1 MPTWIVPPST
11 APRRTATLAAGL
23 LLAALAPGAATAA
36 EDDAGGA
43 PSAFTVEDPRIT
55 ESSGIQASR
64 RHPGVYWTHNDQDP
78 AGPNLYAVDSATGQ
92 TVATVTL
99 SGVEGRD
106 LEAISI
112 GPDGDLYV
120 GDIGDNLDG
129 GWPEVWIYRLP
140 EPAELADA
148 TVTPTVY
155 PVTYADGPRDAEA
168 LMVHPE
174 TGRVY
179 VVSKKQDGTGALYAA
194 PGELSTEG
202 VNTLERVAD
211 IGLWTTDGAFSPD
224 GTRLVLRGYFAA
236 RVYRWEDDGPVPIER
251 SVFPPVQQQGES
263 VTFAPDGRTLMF
275 GTEGA
280 GSEVEPVELSGD
292 LLPVAAGAEEDGVDE
307 GRDGT
312 GGENAASS
320 DGGDGADADDSGL
333 LTRGAVLVGLGVV
346 AVLGLR
352 RLLRG
357 GGGRRRGA

>member
-1 MPTWIVPPST
+1 MPTLTVPPVT
-11 APRRTATLAAGL
+11 APRRAVSLAAGL
-23 LLAALAPGAATAA
+23 LLTALTPGIAVAA
-36 EDDAGGA
+36 EDDAGVP
-43 PSAFTVEDPRIT
+43 PSAFTIEDPRIT
-55 ESSGIQASR
+55 ESSGLQASR
-64 RHPGVYWTHNDQDP
+64 RHPGVYWTHNDQDA
-78 AGPNLYAVDSATGQ
+78 AGPNVYAVDSATGQ

-112 GPDGDLYV
+112 GPDGDLWV
-120 GDIGDNLDG
+120 GDIGDNFDG
-129 GWPEVWIYRLP
+129 GWSEVWLYRFP

-202 VNTLERVAD
+202 VTTLERVAD
-211 IGLWTTDGAFSPD
+211 IGLWATDGAFSPD

-236 RVYRWEDDGPVPIER
+236 RIYRWEDDAPVPVER

-292 LLPVAAGAEEDGVDE
+292 LLPDAAGAEPDAAEE
-307 GRDGT
+307 GRDDAG
-312 GGENAASS
+312 
-320 DGGDGADADDSGL
+320 GGDAATDEGDDGAESGL

-346 AVLGLR
+346 ALLGLR

-357 GGGRRRGA
+357 GGRRRA